1 MADLTRASWLP
12 RAFWWLVTAS
22 VPVAYLLC
30 WDTSAHA
37 RSADEAVGLA
47 IILAPLML
55 AGVGL
60 GLALI
65 VRAALSRAIE
75 RKERAALV
83 LLGLS
88 SAVWMTVLACLE
100 SLVGDWHR
108 DPSPRDHALAL
119 ALVAAWVAG
128 ALVARRRLHREL
140 PEVGARLLGRGAT
153 WLLCL
158 LPPLSILMAIGHAS
172 TPLVVALALAPVVV
186 YRATVMPGARAERIA
201 LVAAVL
207 LSVGGFLLLFTVD
220 LLAPRP
226 DDTRPTSTPLALAV
240 VAGWTLVAGLAAR
253 RLRAPD

>member
-1 MADLTRASWLP
+1 LADLTRASWLP
-12 RAFWWLVTAS
+12 RAYWWLVTAS

-37 RSADEAVGLA
+37 RSADEALGLA
-47 IILAPLML
+47 FILAPLLL
-55 AGVGL
+55 AGAALGL
-60 GLALI
+60 GII
-65 VRAALSRAIE
+65 VRAALSKTIE
-75 RKERAALV
+75 RKERVALV

-88 SAVWMTVLACLE
+88 AVPWIVLLAGLG

-108 DPSPRDHALAL
+108 DPTPGDHALAL
-119 ALVAAWVAG
+119 ALVGGWVAG
-128 ALVARRRLHREL
+128 ALAVRRRLHRGL
-140 PEVGARLLGRGAT
+140 PEVGTRLLGRGAI
-153 WLLCL
+153 WLLYL
-158 LPPLSILMAIGHAS
+158 QPPVSMVMAIGQAS
-172 TPLVVALALAPVVV
+172 TALVVALALAPVVV
-186 YRATVMPGARAERIA
+186 YRATFMPGARAERIA

-220 LLAPRP
+220 QLAPRP